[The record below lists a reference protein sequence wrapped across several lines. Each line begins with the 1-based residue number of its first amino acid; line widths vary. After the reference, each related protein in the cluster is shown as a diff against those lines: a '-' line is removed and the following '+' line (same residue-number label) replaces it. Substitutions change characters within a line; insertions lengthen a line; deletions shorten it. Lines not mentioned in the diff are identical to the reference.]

1 MLNNLCKLCRLNKP
15 IGIFL
20 LIWPVIWG
28 LLVVNY
34 QNTHALYIFIFLMG
48 TVVMRSAGC
57 VINDIADKS
66 FDAKVDRT
74 KDRILA
80 KEALSTKTALLFL
93 FCLLIIALLL
103 LLFLPIACVS
113 DAIIAVILSMI
124 YPLCK
129 RFFVAPQ
136 LILGIAFSVAL
147 PMIYHAYDRSFDVIL
162 YQLICIN
169 IVWVI
174 AYDTFYAMTDKNDDL
189 KIGIFSTA
197 ILFGRFDGI
206 IAILLLL
213 SVQTAW
219 VILFFQAMSLLGLI
233 GILFSFIVIYFQIRY
248 VSFEQTPFKAFLMNG
263 YLGGAWTMILLGYLY
278 PSFTLYHL

>member
-113 DAIIAVILSMI
+113 DAII
-124 YPLCK
+124 
-129 RFFVAPQ
+129 
-136 LILGIAFSVAL
+136 
-147 PMIYHAYDRSFDVIL
+147 
-162 YQLICIN
+162 
-169 IVWVI
+169 
-174 AYDTFYAMTDKNDDL
+174 
-189 KIGIFSTA
+189 
-197 ILFGRFDGI
+197 
-206 IAILLLL
+206 
-213 SVQTAW
+213 
-219 VILFFQAMSLLGLI
+219 
-233 GILFSFIVIYFQIRY
+233 Y
-248 VSFEQTPFKAFLMNG
+248 VSVFLLRLN
-263 YLGGAWTMILLGYLY
+263 
-278 PSFTLYHL
+278 